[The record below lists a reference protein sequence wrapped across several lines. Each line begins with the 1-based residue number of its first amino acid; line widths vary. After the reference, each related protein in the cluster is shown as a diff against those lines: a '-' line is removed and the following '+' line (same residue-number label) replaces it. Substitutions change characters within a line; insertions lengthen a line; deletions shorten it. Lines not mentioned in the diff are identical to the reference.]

1 MTDGGSI
8 WESKLRVGFK
18 IPTCRED
25 ETSSCGA
32 YGSVEGEEARE
43 G

>member
-1 MTDGGSI
+1 MTEADAI

-25 ETSSCGA
+25 ETSCGA
-32 YGSVEGEEARE
+32 YGRVEGEDPRQ